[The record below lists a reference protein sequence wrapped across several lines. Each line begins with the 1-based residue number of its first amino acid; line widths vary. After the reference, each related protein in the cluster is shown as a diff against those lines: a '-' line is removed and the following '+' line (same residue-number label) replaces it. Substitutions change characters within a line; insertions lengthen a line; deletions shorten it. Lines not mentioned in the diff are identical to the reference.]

1 MVDLDGVLRR
11 KEMRARALREA
22 LSATVERLKQLGAL
36 RVTLF
41 GSLARGET
49 DLGSD
54 LDLLIVMPATSSGRD
69 WSRKL
74 NAELPRDVAMDLLVY
89 AEDEWESE
97 LPRNSFLRHIE
108 ELGRV
113 VYEKAIH

>member
-22 LSATVERLKQLGAL
+22 LSATVERLRQLGAL

-54 LDLLIVMPATSSGRD
+54 LDLLIVMPATRSGRD

-74 NAELPRDVAMDLLVY
+74 NAELARDVAMDLLVY

-113 VYEKAIH
+113 VYEKAVQ